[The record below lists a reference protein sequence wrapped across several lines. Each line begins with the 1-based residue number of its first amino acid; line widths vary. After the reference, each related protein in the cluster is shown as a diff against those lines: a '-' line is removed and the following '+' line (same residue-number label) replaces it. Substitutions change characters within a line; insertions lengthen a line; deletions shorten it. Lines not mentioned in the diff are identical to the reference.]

1 MLSSVC
7 APIAVLRLVSVAI
20 SLDCESNQ
28 VHISVTKKCM
38 DWGYEESYN
47 FLSGTEVLITSA
59 PFANN
64 EQRTDEYCLNAT
76 TNNQYTFNMHDGY
89 RGPGDS
95 WTNGAWVSVE
105 GPYGNVVFKG
115 FMIEKT
121 DENIPMSFY
130 YPIMKTQEWKTL
142 ASTSSIPSQSPYLA
156 PVFSYF
162 EV

>member
-1 MLSSVC
+1 
-7 APIAVLRLVSVAI
+7 
-20 SLDCESNQ
+20 
-28 VHISVTKKCM
+28 M

-115 FMIEKT
+115 FMIEKK

-130 YPIMKTQEWKTL
+130 
-142 ASTSSIPSQSPYLA
+142 
-156 PVFSYF
+156 
-162 EV
+162 